1 MNPSDEPSCVP
12 TPWSRPGR
20 LGRSRNSA
28 TGPASRA
35 RASRCDVNGQRLCN
49 SHGVELRAHE
59 ATLALAETFAIAR
72 TSRRVQEVLRVE
84 LEHERI
90 VGLGEA
96 TPVYYCGETAE
107 SALRFLTA
115 EAPGMLG
122 DDPLALE
129 AIGRRLAARPGEQA
143 AKCALD
149 AALHDWIGKRL
160 GQPVWR
166 LLGLLR
172 TGPPTSYTIGIDTV
186 EGTADRARRARG
198 FAVLKVKV
206 GGRHDLARV
215 EAVRRVTGARIRVDG
230 NEGWTLEAA
239 RELIPVLVELVV
251 ELVEQPFPRRT
262 WRAFARCASCR
273 HGRRCWSTRAAGI
286 SPAWYADGL
295 NVKLAKAGGLR
306 EAVRMIHAARALGL
320 RVTLGLHDRIRARDR
335 CRGPDRVPCRRRR
348 PRRSPAH
355 SGSALR
361 RPGASRGAGHA
372 VLPSGSG
379 GAAGP

>member
-1 MNPSDEPSCVP
+1 MS
-12 TPWSRPGR
+12 T
-20 LGRSRNSA
+20 
-28 TGPASRA
+28 
-35 RASRCDVNGQRLCN
+35 
-49 SHGVELRAHE
+49 GVELRAHE
-59 ATLALAETFAIAR
+59 ATLALAETFTIAR

-90 VGLGEA
+90 GGLGEA
-96 TPVYYCGETAE
+96 TPLYYWGETAE

-122 DDPLALE
+122 DDPFALE

-166 LLGLLR
+166 LLGLSP

-230 NEGWTLEAA
+230 NEGWTLETA
-239 RELIPVLVELVV
+239 RELIPVLVELGV
-251 ELVEQPFPRRT
+251 ELVEQPFPAEDVESF
-262 WRAFARCASCR
+262 RALRELSARPPVLVDEGCRDLASVAPIA
-273 HGRRCWSTRAAGI
+273 T
-286 SPAWYADGL
+286 YADGV

-320 RVTLGLHDRIRARDR
+320 RVMLAPILHQAGDGARWE
-335 CRGPDRVPCRRRR
+335 
-348 PRRSPAH
+348 
-355 SGSALR
+355 
-361 RPGASRGAGHA
+361 
-372 VLPSGSG
+372 
-379 GAAGP
+379 